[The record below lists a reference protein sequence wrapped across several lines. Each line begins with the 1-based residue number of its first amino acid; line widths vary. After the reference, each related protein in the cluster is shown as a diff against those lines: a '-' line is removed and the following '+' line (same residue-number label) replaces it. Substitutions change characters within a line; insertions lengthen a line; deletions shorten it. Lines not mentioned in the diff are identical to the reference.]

1 MDSAGRSVRPW
12 RLRPAEEGIKVSRLE
27 IFFDLVFIYALSN
40 VARATFGDLTLDGL
54 LRGVL
59 ILTLLWWCWIAY
71 VWVGN
76 SVHAGEGWM
85 PIVIFV
91 VMAAV
96 FTVALT
102 LPEAFVDVPGG
113 SNGPLV
119 FAGCYF
125 VIRLL
130 SLVVFWQVTRRDR
143 PVRRQVVRLAVPLL
157 TATGLLVLSAQVPER
172 VFGVGRFP
180 IQIILWTLAVAVE
193 YAAGFPLA
201 GRRWR
206 IVSAAHWTERYELII
221 IVTLGELII
230 SVGTGTNPLSWPIS
244 WPAIC
249 AAALGIAVT
258 ATLWW
263 AYFDIIALAAQLAM
277 RNAHAYARVVLA
289 RDGYVYLHLPMV
301 AGIITL
307 AVGAEDVLKQ
317 VSDRA
322 IPLHQ
327 PLDPVG
333 TYLMF
338 GGVGVFFLG
347 HLGFQLRVL
356 GTVTW
361 TRVGVIVALAALA
374 PVAVMIPALAALGLL
389 AAVGLTLAVA
399 ELVILAGSR
408 RALREAAL
416 EEHHAHAIREAEGRH
431 RPA

>member
-27 IFFDLVFIYALSN
+27 VFFDLVFIYALSN
-40 VARATFGDLTLDGL
+40 VARATFGDHTPDGL

-59 ILTLLWWCWIAY
+59 ILALLWWCWISY

-85 PIVIFV
+85 PIVIFI

-102 LPEAFVDVPGG
+102 LPEAFTDLPGG

-125 VIRLL
+125 VIRML
-130 SLVVFWQVTRRDR
+130 SLVVFRQVTRHDR
-143 PVRRQVVRLAVPLL
+143 PVRRQVFRLAVPVV
-157 TATGLLVLSAQVPER
+157 TATGLLVGSAYLPER
-172 VFGVGRFP
+172 VFGVHRFAV
-180 IQIILWTLAVAVE
+180 QVILWALAVAVE
-193 YAAGFPLA
+193 YAGGFPVG

-230 SVGTGTNPLSWPIS
+230 SVGTGTNPLSWAIS
-244 WPAIC
+244 WPVIC

-263 AYFDIIALAAQLAM
+263 AYFDVIALAAQLAM
-277 RNAHAYARVVLA
+277 RNAHAYDRVALA

-307 AVGAEDVLKQ
+307 AVGAEDLLKQ
-317 VSDRA
+317 VSDRGV
-322 IPLHQ
+322 PLHQ
-327 PLDPVG
+327 PLDPAG

-338 GGVGVFFLG
+338 AGVGIFLLG

-361 TRVGVIVALAALA
+361 TRVGAIVLLAALT
-374 PVAVMIPALAALGLL
+374 PVAVSVPALASIGIL
-389 AAVGLTLAVA
+389 AATGLALAVA
-399 ELVILAGSR
+399 ELIFLAGSR
-408 RALREAAL
+408 RALREAVL
-416 EEHHAHAIREAEGRH
+416 EEHHAHATREAERW
-431 RPA
+431 RR